1 MFGPPHNSLLFVAD
15 YFAEQTL
22 GGAELTTE
30 SIIKDSQVPVQKI
43 LSSQINVD
51 FVKQHKDK
59 YWIFGNFSMISKELL
74 LFIAKNLKYSVI
86 EYDYKYC
93 KYRSPEK
100 HLFYEKKC
108 ECESERGGKI
118 VSIFLAKANSLWFMS
133 QQQKDYYEKK
143 FDFLQK
149 NKSFVLS
156 SILSFETLQY
166 IKDLKTD
173 GKSNEWLVLDSE
185 SWIKGT
191 TSAIEYASK
200 NNLKIKV
207 IKNLPHRQLL
217 AEMAR
222 AKGLIFLPPGMDTC
236 PRVVIEAKLLGC
248 ELALNKNVQHID
260 EEWFIDEQE
269 IYNYLENRT
278 SFFWNEISK
287 GV

>member
-1 MFGPPHNSLLFVAD
+1 LFVAD
-15 YFAEQTL
+15 YFAEQVV

-30 SIIKDSQVPVQKI
+30 SIIKDSPVSVQKI

-51 FVKQHKDK
+51 FVKQHKDE
-59 YWIFGNFSMISKELL
+59 YWIFGNFSMISKDLL

-100 HLFYEKKC
+100 HTFYEKKC
-108 ECESERGGKI
+108 ECENERDGKI
-118 VSIFLAKANSLWFMS
+118 VSIFLAKASSLWFMS

-149 NKSFVLS
+149 DKSFVLS
-156 SILSFETLQY
+156 SILSSETLQY

-173 GKSNEWLVLDSE
+173 DKSNEWLVLDSE

-191 TSAIEYASK
+191 NSAIEYASK
-200 NNLKIKV
+200 NNLKARV

-217 AEMAR
+217 AEMAI

-248 ELALNKNVQHID
+248 ELALNKNVQHLD
-260 EEWFIDEQE
+260 EEWFINEQE

-287 GV
+287 EI